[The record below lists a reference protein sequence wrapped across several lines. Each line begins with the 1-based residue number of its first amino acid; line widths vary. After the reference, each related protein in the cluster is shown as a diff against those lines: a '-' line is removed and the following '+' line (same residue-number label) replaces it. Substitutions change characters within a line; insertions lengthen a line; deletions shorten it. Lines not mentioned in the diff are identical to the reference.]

1 MRRLNVRAVADAA
14 GATLVRG
21 DAAVELRGVSTDTR
35 ALASGDL
42 FLSLQGPNFDGNRFA
57 RPALAAGAGALLLR
71 GTPAEPTGMVE
82 IAHLPGTAPIL
93 VHPDPRR
100 ALGDLAAWH
109 RSHYQVPV
117 IGITG
122 SCGKTTTKNV
132 AAELLARHL
141 KVVASPSSFNND
153 VGVPHTL
160 LLGDE
165 ETECF
170 VVEIGTNHPGEI
182 AALCRIARP
191 TAGVITNVGASHLEG
206 LGSLEGVAR
215 EKGDL
220 AASIPRDGFVVLN
233 ADGRF
238 FSELAARSAARVISF
253 STSGSAADL
262 KAESIV
268 FHSGGTTFRLDGYE
282 VTSPLLGTHNVQ
294 NLLAALCVSS
304 GLGYTLEDVLP
315 GISTLRG
322 GAQRMERVELAGLT
336 LFDDSYNSNP
346 ESSGAAVR
354 FLAGVHGYARRV
366 LILGDMLE
374 LGDLAAELHHALGK
388 DAARAGIDLVVL
400 VGELARAA
408 AAGALEGG
416 LPASAVLHLPTTAD
430 AEREVPGLLREGD
443 VVLVKG
449 SRAMALERVA
459 RSIARARGAE

>member
-1 MRRLNVRAVADAA
+1 MRRVTVRAVADAA

-21 DAAVELRGVSTDTR
+21 DAAALVEGFSTDTR
-35 ALASGDL
+35 ALAAGEL
-42 FLSLQGPNFDGNRFA
+42 FISLQGPNFDGNRFA
-57 RPALAAGAGALLLR
+57 RQALEAGAGALLLR
-71 GTPAEPTGMVE
+71 GTLAEAPSL
-82 IAHLPGTAPIL
+82 AHLPGAAPIL

-100 ALGDLAAWH
+100 ALGDLGAWH

-122 SCGKTTTKNV
+122 SCGKTTTKNI
-132 AAELLARHL
+132 ASELIGRRLR
-141 KVVASPSSFNND
+141 VVASPSSFNND

-165 ETECF
+165 ATECF
-170 VVEIGTNHPGEI
+170 VVELGTNHPGEI

-220 AASIPRDGFVVLN
+220 AAED
-233 ADGRF
+233 
-238 FSELAARSAARVISF
+238 
-253 STSGSAADL
+253 
-262 KAESIV
+262 IV
-268 FHSGGTTFRLDGYE
+268 FHSGGTTFRLEGCE

-294 NLLAALCVSS
+294 NLLAALCVCQ
-304 GLGYTLEDVLP
+304 GLGYALEDVLP
-315 GISTLRG
+315 GVSTLSG
-322 GAQRMERVELAGLT
+322 GAQRMERVELKGLT

-346 ESSGAAVR
+346 ESSRAAVR
-354 FLAGVHGYARRV
+354 FLAGVHGYERRV
-366 LILGDMLE
+366 LVLGDMLE
-374 LGDLAAELHHALGK
+374 LGDLAAELHHALGLE
-388 DAARAGIDLVVL
+388 AARAGIDLVVL

-416 LPASAVLHLPTTAD
+416 LPPEAVLHLSTTAD
-430 AEREVPGLLREGD
+430 AEREVPALLSEGD

-449 SRAMALERVA
+449 SRAMALERVVQ
-459 RSIARARGAE
+459 SIARGRGES